1 MSSRR
6 RVVEVGG
13 FLFLLVLALALL
25 TLRWSGHLAG
35 LSAEQSESLVLSRSF
50 VDGQGLRLTPASSA
64 LPGPHN
70 LVWFVAQS
78 AMVLAGIDVTTWLPR
93 LALLCLALALVLVA
107 IRGPAV
113 WRRQVRV
120 EDALPAVGLSV
131 ATALAEA
138 AGLGSGSTAWVLALS
153 LAAVLVG
160 RGLPTGAA
168 VSSGLVMGLLC
179 LFRPSAVWLLVASV
193 PAWWLAAKVEGR
205 KATREA
211 LAFFVAGAFVAAM
224 VFGGRLLLLGEL
236 PMDGVLPGTAGV
248 EATREFLS
256 RQSRWF
262 LGALTGLTV
271 ASIWRR
277 FHLRGGATL
286 LAWVLMTVVL
296 ANWSENPRTLF
307 LGCVPLL
314 AMVISDGLAVAREAT
329 MDLSR
334 ERPLRI
340 VAWTAFGGSV
350 LLLALA
356 ATASFSLGPIMK
368 VAVPV
373 QPRPELQKEFR
384 ARSLQQPFVAWTD
397 GAEAAALFP
406 GARIVVV
413 REATPRVEDLLLSE
427 GPPDVVDPRVRVEAM
442 PRLAEALKP
451 GPGEAWWLTVKSDD
465 DDPRCPEGRM
475 ALLSTT
481 SEELV
486 AQLQRDVDEEQLVR
500 ALLRWRCALAALE
513 TVRLPPADRRR
524 ALGDAVAAKSQS
536 FERQGRLELALR
548 AAALAASLTSEEVQ
562 LRARAERLRRQ
573 LFAQ

>member
-6 RVVEVGG
+6 RLVEIGG
-13 FLFLLVLALALL
+13 FIVLLGLALALL
-25 TLRWSGHLAG
+25 TLRWSGHLSG

-50 VDGQGLRLTPASSA
+50 VDGQGLRLTPVSSA

-70 LVWFVAQS
+70 LVWFAAQS
-78 AMVLAGIDVTTWLPR
+78 AMVLAGIDVVTWLPR
-93 LALLCLALALVLVA
+93 LALLCLALALALVA
-107 IRGPAV
+107 LRGPAV
-113 WRRQVRV
+113 WRRPVRV

-153 LAAVLVG
+153 LAAVFVG

-168 VSSGLVMGLLC
+168 VLSGVVMGLLC
-179 LFRPSAVWLLVASV
+179 LLRPSAVWLLVASV

-211 LAFFVAGAFVAAM
+211 FSFLAAGAFVAAM

-236 PMDGVLPGTAGV
+236 PMDGVLPGNAGV
-248 EATREFLS
+248 EATREFLD

-262 LGALTGLTV
+262 LAALTGLTV

-314 AMVISDGLAVAREAT
+314 AMVVSDGLSVAREAT
-329 MDLSR
+329 LDLSR

-340 VAWTAFGGSV
+340 VAWGALGGSV

-368 VAVPV
+368 VAAPIV
-373 QPRPELQKEFR
+373 PRPELQKELR

-397 GAEAAALFP
+397 AAEAAVLFP

-413 REATPRVEDLLLSE
+413 NAASPRVEDLLVSE
-427 GPPDVVDPRVRVEAM
+427 GPPDIVDARVKVASM
-442 PRLAEALKP
+442 PRLAEALTL
-451 GPGEAWWLTVKSDD
+451 GPGDAWWLTVRSDD

-475 ALLSTT
+475 VLLSTT
-481 SEELV
+481 SEELL
-486 AQLQRDVDEEQLVR
+486 AQLQRDVDEEQLGR
-500 ALLRWRCALAALE
+500 ALLHWRCALAALE

-524 ALGDAVAAKSQS
+524 ALGDAVAARSQS

-548 AAALAASLTSEEVQ
+548 SAALAASLTSEEVQ
-562 LRARAERLRRQ
+562 LRARAERLRRE
-573 LFAQ
+573 LFAR